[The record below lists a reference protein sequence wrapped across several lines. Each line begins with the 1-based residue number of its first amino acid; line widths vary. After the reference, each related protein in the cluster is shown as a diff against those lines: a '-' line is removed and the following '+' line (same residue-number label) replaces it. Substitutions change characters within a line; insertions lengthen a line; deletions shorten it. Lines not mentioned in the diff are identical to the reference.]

1 MGLFE
6 KRTVLLSKYNDKEG
20 TVMITLIVLTIK
32 LMFWIAFLPL
42 QIILLPL
49 TLLAGGS
56 KTNHS
61 SKKNMSDEEFLTS
74 AAFLD
79 ETIDDYW
86 WQ

>member
-6 KRTVLLSKYNDKEG
+6 KRTVLSSKYSDKEG

-49 TLLAGGS
+49 TLFAGGS
-56 KTNHS
+56 KTNQS
-61 SKKNMSDEEFLTS
+61 SKKSMSDEEIIAS

-86 WQ
+86 WD